1 MLRSLSTLPQPIACV
16 LGDLNLVRPLAG
28 VGIACAVPSNRGM
41 ARHSRLVRHII
52 DLRGAHSADEV
63 VGRLLDFG
71 ASFPDRPV
79 IFYQADADLLMLS
92 RNRSLLAERF
102 RFLLAKPDLIETI
115 SNKLL
120 WAGLAQ
126 RLDLP
131 VPAAVTFD
139 QEHASDLRFPVVIKP
154 AVHEAG
160 AGVGTSRLEKA
171 YAIESRAE
179 LAELFPDLADLPRG
193 LVAQEMIRGPE
204 SSIESYHVYVD
215 AGGNVAA
222 EFTGRKIRTLPR
234 RFGTTT
240 ALEVVDLPDVRAL
253 GRRIVELMEFV
264 GVAKLDIKRGPDGR
278 LWLLE
283 VNARFTLWNN
293 AGAAAGVN
301 IPAIVWADLTG
312 RPRPLARLKRAR
324 TTWWHPNDVRARS
337 EWGVS
342 LVDWVTFIV
351 SAQTRSGLAW
361 DDPSPILHA
370 VANMARRRAD
380 RIVTITRP

>member
-1 MLRSLSTLPQPIACV
+1 MLRCLSTLAQPIACV
-16 LGDLNLVRPLAG
+16 LGDLNLVRPLAA

-41 ARHSRLVRHII
+41 ARHSRLVRQII
-52 DLRGAHSADEV
+52 DLQDADSAEEV

-71 ASFPDRPV
+71 ASFPERPV
-79 IFYQADADLLMLS
+79 LFYQADADLLMLS
-92 RNRSLLAERF
+92 RNRSQLAERF
-102 RFLLAKPDLIETI
+102 RFLLAEPDLIETI
-115 SNKLL
+115 SNKLR
-120 WAGLAQ
+120 WAELAQ

-131 VPAAVTFD
+131 VPATVTFD
-139 QEHASDLRFPVVIKP
+139 QEHASHLRFPVVIKP
-154 AVHEAG
+154 AAHEADMS
-160 AGVGTSRLEKA
+160 VGRSRLEKA
-171 YAIESRAE
+171 YAIRSRAE
-179 LAELFPDLADLPRG
+179 LADRFPDLADIPRG
-193 LVAQEMIRGPE
+193 LVAQQMIPGPE

-215 AGGNVAA
+215 AGGSVAA

-240 ALEVVDLPDVRAL
+240 ALEVVDLPDVRTL
-253 GRRIVELMEFV
+253 GRQIVELLEFV
-264 GVAKLDIKRGPDGR
+264 GVAKLDIKREPGGR

-301 IPAIVWADLTG
+301 IPAIVWADLSG
-312 RPRPLARLKRAR
+312 RPRPLASLKRAR
-324 TTWWHPNDVRARS
+324 TTWWHPYDVRARS

-361 DDPSPILHA
+361 NDPSPILHA
-370 VANMARRRAD
+370 VANMAKRRAD
-380 RIVTITRP
+380 RTVTVAPP